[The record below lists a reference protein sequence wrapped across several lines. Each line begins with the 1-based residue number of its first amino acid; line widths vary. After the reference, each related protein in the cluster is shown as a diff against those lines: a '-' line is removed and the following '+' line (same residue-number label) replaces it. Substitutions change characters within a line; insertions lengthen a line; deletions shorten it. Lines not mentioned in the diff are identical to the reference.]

1 MRTDEVQTTVI
12 ALQQKNLIR
21 RMGQGSYSIT
31 DPFVKQVWLEREAP
45 GAIAPRGGANQPA
58 PSAWGSL
65 VDATHQGR
73 RRDVQRSAGA
83 QADRIQSYPKIA
95 VYPYHLR
102 QRARVGFS
110 DHFRRLHNEPLV
122 EFVNELE
129 TGAAW
134 PRWGHE

>member
-1 MRTDEVQTTVI
+1 MQLLREAVQTNPHRPPEGRSWT
-12 ALQQKNLIR
+12 R
-21 RMGQGSYSIT
+21 RIKAGEGMSNVQLARRPTGSRVT
-31 DPFVKQVWLEREAP
+31 Q
-45 GAIAPRGGANQPA
+45 
-58 PSAWGSL
+58 
-65 VDATHQGR
+65 
-73 RRDVQRSAGA
+73 
-83 QADRIQSYPKIA
+83 KIA